1 MNLLLRIGAFALTA
15 AYAATLLVLPVS
27 AQSVTS
33 TFVLSPRTKTVV
45 KDATFDVTINITA
58 TATKE
63 ISYARAVM
71 VFDPTMLEIPQA
83 LEAGTMFCEY
93 PTDEF
98 NYIADNTQGQVMI
111 TGRASGEVTCPFP
124 AVNTSGTL
132 FARITFKAKKAGVV
146 DLSFLSNGQIADD
159 MSAIADTNSPAAFI
173 MSDPS
178 DGKYTVL
185 SSATATTPVPPG
197 NLGVDPRIVVAAAVA
212 VAGVGWYLYPRKS
225 KRNARVV
232 ASTEAW

>member
-1 MNLLLRIGAFALTA
+1 MNLFIKVASM
-15 AYAATLLVLPVS
+15 LLVAGYVLSIAFLPVS
-27 AQSVTS
+27 AQSVTAK
-33 TFVLSPRTKTVV
+33 FVLSPRTKTVV

-63 ISYARAVM
+63 ISYARAVL

-83 LEAGTMFCEY
+83 LEAGTMFCDY

-98 NYIADNTQGQVMI
+98 NYVADNTQGQVMI
-111 TGRASGEVTCPFP
+111 TGRASGEVTCPYP
-124 AVNTSGTL
+124 AVNSTGTL
-132 FARITFKAKKAGVV
+132 FARITFKAKKTGVV
-146 DLSFLSNGQIADD
+146 DFSFLSNGQLVDN
-159 MSAIADTNSPAAFI
+159 MSAIADTSSPALFI

-178 DGKYTVL
+178 DGKYTIL

-197 NLGVDPRIVVAAAVA
+197 NLGVDPRIVVALAVA
-212 VAGVGWYLYPRKS
+212 VGGVGWYLYPK
-225 KRNARVV
+225 KRSGPRVV

>member
-1 MNLLLRIGAFALTA
+1 MNLFTRLGAFALVIVYTVSLA
-15 AYAATLLVLPVS
+15 VLPVS

-63 ISYARAVM
+63 ISFARAVM

-83 LEAGTMFCEY
+83 LEAGSMFCEY

-98 NYIADNTQGQVMI
+98 NYIADNSQGQVMI
-111 TGRASGEVTCPFP
+111 TGRASGEVTCPYP

-146 DLSFLSNGQIADD
+146 DLSFLSNGQLVDD
-159 MSAIADTNSPAAFI
+159 MSAIADTSSPSLYI

-178 DGKYTVL
+178 DGKYTIL

-197 NLGVDPRIVVAAAVA
+197 NLGVDPRIVLAAAVA
-212 VAGVGWYLYPRKS
+212 VGGLGWYLYPRK
-225 KRNARVV
+225 RNHSRVV
-232 ASTEAW
+232 TSTEAW